1 MATGEDA
8 IKVLEA
14 IRDLLVEQNKLLR
27 QGFRLDG
34 PHAFTGT
41 QGGVA
46 SDADLDGQYGNPEVK
61 AKSPRDWT
69 GESMQGRR
77 FSECPAEYLDM
88 VAARL
93 DYFAETN
100 AASENA
106 DDRKKAGYNRK
117 DAARAR
123 GWAAR
128 IRAGYVAPV
137 AESGESFGGDDGG
150 FGGAF

>member
-8 IKVLEA
+8 LRVLEA
-14 IRDLLVEQNKLLR
+14 IRDLLLEQNKLLR
-27 QGFRLDG
+27 AGFRLDG
-34 PHAFTGT
+34 QPPAANGSTAPR
-41 QGGVA
+41 VA

-77 FSECPAEYLDM
+77 FSECPAEYLDL
-88 VAARL
+88 VASRL

-117 DAARAR
+117 DAALAR

-128 IRAGYVAPV
+128 IRAGYVSPV
-137 AESGESFGGDDGG
+137 ADAPEFGADD
-150 FGGAF
+150 AF

>member
-8 IKVLEA
+8 LKVLEA
-14 IRDLLVEQNKLLR
+14 ISDLLVEQNKLLR

-34 PHAFTGT
+34 QQAPSTGA
-41 QGGVA
+41 GGGTA

-77 FSECPAEYLDM
+77 FSECPAEYLDL
-88 VAARL
+88 VASRL

-117 DAARAR
+117 DAALAR

-128 IRAGYVAPV
+128 IRAGYVSPV
-137 AESGESFGGDDGG
+137 ADAPEFGADD
-150 FGGAF
+150 AF

>member
-1 MATGEDA
+1 MATGDDA
-8 IKVLEA
+8 IK
-14 IRDLLVEQNKLLR
+14 LLQEQNELLKEIRSILR

-34 PHAFTGT
+34 AAPTAANGAA
-41 QGGVA
+41 VA

-69 GESMQGRR
+69 GPSMTGKR
-77 FSECPAEYLDM
+77 FSECPPEYLDQ

-93 DYFAETN
+93 DYFAEQN

-106 DDRKKAGYNRK
+106 DDRKKATYNRK

-128 IRAGYVAPV
+128 IRAGWQPPV
-137 AESGESFGGDDGG
+137 DSFGGDG
-150 FGGAF
+150 FGGDEQAF